1 MANTDTST
9 SVTVSTTATLILAA
23 NVDRHSYL
31 LANTSSGTVFLG
43 PRSDVTAAN
52 GTPILENGSLAEDN
66 SGVKIYTGDIY
77 GIVSAGTSDVRVW
90 ERIRG
95 AT

>member
-1 MANTDTST
+1 MANTDNFTT
-9 SVTVSTTATLILAA
+9 VTVGNTATLILAA
-23 NVDRHSYL
+23 NVDRHSFL
-31 LANTSSGTVFLG
+31 LANTSSGTVFIG
-43 PRSDVTAAN
+43 PTSSVTTAN
-52 GTPILENGSLAEDN
+52 GIPVLENGSLAEDS
-66 SGVKIYTGDIY
+66 SGTKLYTSDIY